1 MNIWRPLW
9 GLIKLGP
16 IHICDWSYWA
26 VWRLLGKVPQ
36 HQKEVITSL
45 YNKSW
50 RSPPISEWRSQ
61 GWPVKAIRWAWNVA
75 NLKLY
80 FSKVSLARCQC
91 NHSSIVAPWVNG
103 YLVPDKTGAWVPCRR
118 ARQLDPRV
126 QGRSSVIGHKRWVV
140 SSTQMLVSP
149 KKGHRSVG
157 RRSLSVKSQ
166 AIRTTPL
173 KGTLRLMCTDP
184 WLRDNL
190 DMGTLDRSSPP
201 LWLEPLN
208 RQR

>member
-1 MNIWRPLW
+1 MFLCPNTDLSVGVQTATRAPLCLCRWEVSWSRKYDSQTKIQGLKATVGVNRRSESTDMNIWRPLW

-61 GWPVKAIRWAWNVA
+61 GWPVKAIPWAWNVA

-80 FSKVSLARCQC
+80 F
-91 NHSSIVAPWVNG
+91 N
-103 YLVPDKTGAWVPCRR
+103 
-118 ARQLDPRV
+118 
-126 QGRSSVIGHKRWVV
+126 
-140 SSTQMLVSP
+140 
-149 KKGHRSVG
+149 
-157 RRSLSVKSQ
+157 
-166 AIRTTPL
+166 
-173 KGTLRLMCTDP
+173 
-184 WLRDNL
+184 
-190 DMGTLDRSSPP
+190 
-201 LWLEPLN
+201 
-208 RQR
+208 